1 MKKENKHIIQKFQ
14 LDLNTDQANAQ
25 KQLLDS
31 AHELINQKIIPIT
44 ERLLNEWADENT
56 HIQLD
61 QLVIDLGNIPLDEF
75 THSLPDE
82 YEKKIKE
89 TLRQL
94 FIQESLKHREEFN
107 RKTRKQALL
116 DQLIYYLEEGE
127 FPWQGTLTS
136 VDDLVLELLK
146 TKKGKLQKLKSA
158 LSKNQQVN
166 RLVGSLHV
174 DTLDLLLAELAFPDA
189 ATQALLLIGK
199 LARFNHVNKMNIHRK
214 QIEFAVFRKAFLA
227 VGYERIIFSGK
238 TISQIF
244 YELLSVLSLER
255 DELLNYQKQFSRFA
269 QEEEFLSKFLD
280 IPDELKK
287 QSPIKSTTPKQ
298 KKNIE
303 NEVVNELGVLEEQT
317 RQNEYQ
323 KNISNLSNAGLIL
336 VYPYLRTLFDRFN
349 WLNEKGFEDDNCRT
363 KALLITD
370 YLVYGERE
378 VVPEHELVLNKIL
391 CGMHPKDSL
400 SPLIML
406 SDSEKHEADNLIESA
421 IQHWTILKDTSKEGY
436 RVSFLQRDGIL
447 MFRDE
452 SWFMRVER
460 KGFDMLLEHL
470 PYTISIIRLP
480 WMKHKL
486 FVEW

>member
-1 MKKENKHIIQKFQ
+1 MKKENKHMIQKFQ
-14 LDLNTDQANAQ
+14 LDLSTDQSNAQ

-31 AHELINQKIIPIT
+31 AHELVNQKIIPIT
-44 ERLLNEWADENT
+44 ERLLDEWADENT

-75 THSLPDE
+75 AHSLPDE

-89 TLRQL
+89 TLRKL
-94 FIQESLKHREEFN
+94 FIQESIKHRDNFS
-107 RKTRKQALL
+107 RKDRKQALL

-136 VDDLVLELLK
+136 ADDLVLELLK
-146 TKKGKLQKLKSA
+146 TKKGKLQKLKSSLA
-158 LSKNQQVN
+158 KKQRVN
-166 RLVGSLHV
+166 RLVGSLHA

-189 ATQALLLIGK
+189 ATQALLLIGE
-199 LARFNHVNKMNIHRK
+199 LARFSHVNAMNIHRK
-214 QIEFAVFRKAFLA
+214 QIEFAVYREALLA
-227 VGYERIIFSGK
+227 VGYDQIIFSGN
-238 TISQIF
+238 TISHIF
-244 YELLSVLSLER
+244 YDLLRILSLER
-255 DELLNYQKQFSRFA
+255 EELLNYQKQFSKFA
-269 QEEEFLSKFLD
+269 RQEEFLSKFLD
-280 IPDELKK
+280 IPEELKK
-287 QSPIKSTTPKQ
+287 QNPLKDITSKQ
-298 KKNIE
+298 KKNTE
-303 NEVVNELGVLEEQT
+303 NESVKDLDVLEEQGQQK
-317 RQNEYQ
+317 QNQ

-336 VYPYLRTLFDRFN
+336 VYPYLKTLFDRFN
-349 WLNEKGFEDDNCRT
+349 WLNEKGFVDDNCRT

-370 YLVYGERE
+370 YLVYGDRE

-400 SPLIML
+400 NPLIML
-406 SDSEKHEADNLIESA
+406 SDSEKDEADDLIESA
-421 IQHWTILKDTSKEGY
+421 IMHWTILKDTSKEGY

-447 MFRDE
+447 MSRDE